1 LHPRRP
7 RILLT
12 GASGQL
18 GRELA
23 KWVRSVGDCI
33 ACDRATLDL
42 ADHAAIAAKV
52 RSVAPDVIINAAAY
66 TAVDRAED
74 ERDKAFAI
82 NAHAVGVLADEAK
95 RANAL
100 LVHYSTD
107 YVFDGE
113 REHPYDEAAPVNP
126 QNVYGASK
134 LAGEQAIASSG
145 ARAIVMRTSWVYARH
160 GANFLMTMQRLA
172 RTRPEIRVVAD
183 QRGVPNW
190 SRWLARSTVQMLGNG
205 IADLRERSGLYH
217 LSARGSTTWHGF
229 ASAIL
234 ADQPNVRVTPITTAD
249 YPTPARRPRH
259 SVLDASH
266 FARTFDV
273 VLPDWQMLLN
283 QCLHEAGEPDAA
295 GLSTSRNIG

>member
-1 LHPRRP
+1 MHPRRP

-113 REHPYDEAAPVNP
+113 REHPYDEA
-126 QNVYGASK
+126 
-134 LAGEQAIASSG
+134 
-145 ARAIVMRTSWVYARH
+145 
-160 GANFLMTMQRLA
+160 
-172 RTRPEIRVVAD
+172 
-183 QRGVPNW
+183 
-190 SRWLARSTVQMLGNG
+190 
-205 IADLRERSGLYH
+205 
-217 LSARGSTTWHGF
+217 
-229 ASAIL
+229 
-234 ADQPNVRVTPITTAD
+234 
-249 YPTPARRPRH
+249 
-259 SVLDASH
+259 
-266 FARTFDV
+266 
-273 VLPDWQMLLN
+273 
-283 QCLHEAGEPDAA
+283 
-295 GLSTSRNIG
+295 